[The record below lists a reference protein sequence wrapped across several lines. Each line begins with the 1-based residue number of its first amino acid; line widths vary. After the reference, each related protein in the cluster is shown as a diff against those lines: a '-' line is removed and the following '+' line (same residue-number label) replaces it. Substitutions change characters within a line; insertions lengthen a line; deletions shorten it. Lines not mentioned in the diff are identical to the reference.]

1 MILMVLV
8 VYGIFSAFVDYLTDG
23 RMTIP
28 YDLDFTNK
36 EKTHE

>member
-8 VYGIFSAFVDYLTDG
+8 VYGIFSAYVDYLTEAKI
-23 RMTIP
+23 TIP

-36 EKTHE
+36 EKNS